1 MKSNIGNYRALW
13 NCYCPP
19 SPSAFTWSLK
29 APNIALYGQ
38 GDYSTIPNNVA
49 LTGAGSFIVGAN
61 YHGKYTGVLSG
72 AYSISI
78 GGGALSKSG
87 YLILTNNSTYSGGTS
102 IQPSSNVVVG
112 TGGVANSG
120 LGTGSI
126 SIANGASL
134 TYNFNGQ
141 SNTIS
146 NAISGSGSLILTG
159 DGNPSNLNGSYLIGN
174 FSAFT
179 GIIQLKSA
187 RLVMVASQG
196 NAQVNCPSGS
206 ALYLTGAFT
215 ANNPIQLSSMVW
227 GADTTGL
234 SLRLDGGATVAGTVT
249 ISGNVS
255 IGSFTGGGTIS
266 GPIVGNGTVN
276 FNNSSGT
283 TLTLLNSGS
292 SSGLN
297 YICQSG
303 NTVFSAGAF
312 LTGITGQSVTVNSGA
327 TATLSGVSN
336 TVYPV
341 RPATVFNVNNG
352 GTLAFSGA
360 NTKDGCSYLSTLNL
374 TNTGSAA
381 IVSSSD
387 GSGFRGGYN
396 VNTTITSSGTVA
408 NNISCG
414 IWLVNGNGYTFTIN
428 NSNALNISGII
439 TDFATLGGMPI
450 IKNGSGNLTLSAA
463 NTNTGGVTL
472 NAGTLTLTNTNAGGV
487 TVASGAIISGGGV
500 KTGTLSSLIM
510 SATGSILNV
519 TPLSTTTFSLLTC
532 SSLTNVSGF
541 TVAYSSGFT
550 VVAGSYNILKITST
564 AAPTLGSIASSGLS
578 NIGRTNATY
587 SISGSAGAWFV
598 TVTLN

>member
-312 LTGITGQSVTVNSGA
+312 LTGITGASLTINSGA
-327 TATLSGVSN
+327 TATSN
-336 TVYPV
+336 GGNNYIFPIGRWT
-341 RPATVFNVNNG
+341 TINVNNG
-352 GTLAFSGA
+352 GTFQIIGA
-360 NTKDGCSYLSTLNL
+360 TGQDLGCYLSTLNL
-374 TNTGSAA
+374 TNTGSSAN
-381 IVSSSD
+381 VTSTDNSNV
-387 GSGFRGGYN
+387 RCGYN
-396 VNTTITSSGTVA
+396 TNSIITSSGVVGNA
-408 NNISCG
+408 IGCR
-414 IWLVNGNGYTFTIN
+414 ICLVNGYGNTFVIN
-428 NSNALNISGII
+428 NSNLL
-439 TDFATLGGMPI
+439 TLSNVIFDYVSLAGMPL
-450 IKNGSGNLTLSAA
+450 IKNGLGNLTLTAA
-463 NTNTGGVTL
+463 NTFSGGVTH
-472 NAGTLTLTNTNAGGV
+472 NQGTLTLTNTNAGGA

-500 KTGTLSSLIM
+500 TTGTLSSLIM